1 MRNGVKIKIGIE
13 IAMNSVCNSV
23 IAIVNATALVAPMN
37 NDKNEPTH
45 VGHAMNSPVVAPILP
60 RPPVFL
66 VTAIAFTARAVFN
79 ATKYETTICNN
90 RFIGITLRP
99 TCSVKYATNFGM
111 YPGAPQ
117 HGVMCAE
124 GTSAP

>member
-1 MRNGVKIKIGIE
+1 MNGVKIRMGIE
-13 IAMNSVCNSV
+13 MAINNVCNSV

-37 NDKNEPTH
+37 NDKNDPTH
-45 VGHAMNSPVVAPILP
+45 VGHAMNNPVVAPILP
-60 RPPVFL
+60 NPPVFL
-66 VTAIAFTARAVFN
+66 VTAIAFTASAVFT
-79 ATKYETTICNN
+79 ATKYETTICNSKLIGTT
-90 RFIGITLRP
+90 FIP
-99 TCSVKYATNFGM
+99 TCSVKYATNFGI

>member
-60 RPPVFL
+60 SPPVFL
-66 VTAIAFTARAVFN
+66 VTEQA
-79 ATKYETTICNN
+79 
-90 RFIGITLRP
+90 
-99 TCSVKYATNFGM
+99 
-111 YPGAPQ
+111 Q
-117 HGVMCAE
+117 
-124 GTSAP
+124 

>member
-1 MRNGVKIKIGIE
+1 MINGVKIRIGMEMAI
-13 IAMNSVCNSV
+13 NNVCNSV
-23 IAIVNATALVAPMN
+23 IAIVNATALVAPIN
-37 NDKNEPTH
+37 NDKNDPTQ
-45 VGHAMNSPVVAPILP
+45 VGHAMNSPVVAPMLP

-66 VTAIAFTARAVFN
+66 VIEIAFTASAVFT

-90 RFIGITLRP
+90 RLIGITLIP
-99 TCSVKYATNFGM
+99 TCSVKYATNFGI

-117 HGVMCAE
+117 HGVICAE